1 MSMDLSGKLK
11 KICKSFPFAF
21 QGILSA
27 WKQEINFRVHIFV
40 ASLVIIMGFL
50 VSLSAIEWVVIL
62 LTIGGMLSFELLNT
76 AVERVVDLVTIDY
89 HALAKQAKDTA
100 AGAVLVYAII
110 SVIVGIVIFLPKLV
124 KYF

>member
-1 MSMDLSGKLK
+1 MSTDLSGKLK
-11 KICKSFPFAF
+11 KVYHSFPFAI

-27 WKQEINFRVHIFV
+27 WKQEINLRVHALV
-40 ASLVIIMGFL
+40 AVLVILIGFL
-50 VSLSAIEWVVIL
+50 LSLSAIEWIVIL
-62 LTIGGMLSFELLNT
+62 LTIGGMLSLELLNT

-89 HALAKQAKDTA
+89 HPLAKQAKDTA
-100 AGAVLVYAII
+100 AGAVLVYAIV